1 MCPHKATPSS
11 RPEWIRPMQLPL
23 ASLSRHRLNKPY
35 MYKKVFEGGRVLR
48 SAPLNIRFIR
58 ADQDFSRIGFI
69 IRKKV
74 GNACMRNS
82 IRRTLRQCFVDALPS
97 IPEGTWII
105 FDVSDKASQGTR
117 SELRAQADKLLVKVA
132 APDARA

>member
-1 MCPHKATPSS
+1 MNASSSPRPGENRPTPF
-11 RPEWIRPMQLPL
+11 PL
-23 ASLSRHRLNKPY
+23 NRRRLNKPY

-48 SAPLNIRFIR
+48 SAPLTIRFIHE
-58 ADQDFSRIGFI
+58 DQECSRLGFI

-82 IRRTLRQCFVDALPS
+82 IRRTLRNCFVDALPRFR
-97 IPEGTWII
+97 EGTWII

-117 SELRAQADKLLVKVA
+117 GELRAQAERLLLTVTF
-132 APDARA
+132 PDSRA

>member
-1 MCPHKATPSS
+1 
-11 RPEWIRPMQLPL
+11 MQSPL
-23 ASLSRHRLNKPY
+23 YPLHRRRLNKPY

-48 SAPLNIRFIR
+48 SLPLTIRFLH
-58 ADQDFSRIGFI
+58 ADQECSRLGFI

-74 GNACMRNS
+74 GNAPMRNS

-97 IPEGTWII
+97 FPEGTWII

-117 SELRAQADKLLVKVA
+117 AELRIQADKLLLSVGSG
-132 APDARA
+132 PRP

>member
-1 MCPHKATPSS
+1 
-11 RPEWIRPMQLPL
+11 
-23 ASLSRHRLNKPY
+23 

-48 SAPLNIRFIR
+48 SAPINIRFLR
-58 ADQDFSRIGFI
+58 ADQDRSRIGFI

-105 FDVSDKASQGTR
+105 FDVTDKASQGSRT
-117 SELRAQADKLLVKVA
+117 ELRIQVGKMLATVS
-132 APDARA
+132 APDTRA

>member
-1 MCPHKATPSS
+1 
-11 RPEWIRPMQLPL
+11 MQLPL
-23 ASLSRHRLNKPY
+23 APLSRHRLNKPY

-58 ADQDFSRIGFI
+58 ADQDCSRIGFI

-105 FDVSDKASQGTR
+105 FDVSDKASQGSRT
-117 SELRAQADKLLVKVA
+117 ELRAQADKMLATVSG
-132 APDARA
+132 PDTRA